1 MNIRLLNS
9 LMLMICPIL
18 MIVIW
23 VVLEPLLVGDVDSG
37 LVGAAQ
43 AEAYLKLASEKG
55 VLPYLL
61 DIPGTF
67 ALIGTMLGIAFLGR
81 SLQGSGAAY
90 GNLSAAIFS
99 VLIAIPIIGMGM
111 SISGMEMFNEGGNV
125 EMAITIS
132 MVADSV
138 FAGMPLFWCLGIALL
153 GLGLVIEK
161 GFLPIWIGGLMLV
174 VGLVGIPAI
183 LILGDAAFILWLITL
198 VLAVASGVVLFM
210 RRAQES

>member
-1 MNIRLLNS
+1 MGSEMCIR
-9 LMLMICPIL
+9 
-18 MIVIW
+18 
-23 VVLEPLLVGDVDSG
+23 DR
-37 LVGAAQ
+37 
-43 AEAYLKLASEKG
+43 AEAYFKLASEKG
-55 VLPYLL
+55 ALPYLL

-67 ALIGTMLGIAFLGR
+67 CLIGTMLGIAFLGR

-90 GNLSAAIFS
+90 GNLSASIFS

-111 SISGMEMFNEGGNV
+111 FISSMEMFNEGVNV

-132 MVADSV
+132 MVADTV

-153 GLGLVIEK
+153 GLGLVMEK

-174 VGLVGIPAI
+174 IGLVGIPGI
-183 LILGDAAFILWLITL
+183 LILGDLGFILWLITL

-210 RRAQES
+210 RRAHE

>member
-1 MNIRLLNS
+1 
-9 LMLMICPIL
+9 

-23 VVLEPLLVGDVDSG
+23 VVLEPLLMGEPDSG
-37 LVGAAQ
+37 LVGVALE
-43 AEAYLKLASEKG
+43 EAYLKLASEKG
-55 VLPYLL
+55 ALTYLL
-61 DIPGTF
+61 NIPGTF
-67 ALIGTMLGIAFLGR
+67 CIVGTMLGIAFLGK

-99 VLIAIPIIGMGM
+99 VLIAIPIIATGMWFS
-111 SISGMEMFNEGGNV
+111 SIEMFNEGINV
-125 EMAITIS
+125 NMAITIS
-132 MVADSV
+132 MVGDSV

-174 VGLVGIPAI
+174 AGLVGIPGI
-183 LILGDAAFILWLITL
+183 WILGEQGFILLLITL
-198 VLAVASGVVLFM
+198 VPAVASGVVLFM